1 MNIIITG
8 CTGYIGKILIP
19 KLLKLNFNILAVGR
33 NTEKIRFMFPEL
45 KCCNYQELIKQKDN
59 FEFILHLAISNNL
72 KKYNYKKFLETN
84 VVFLK
89 DILKISRK
97 LKIKKFIYLRSI
109 REIDIF
115 DQSNYAKSKR
125 EATKILRLEKNLK
138 IETILIP
145 LIYSSNF
152 YPEKISFLNRLPKS
166 ISEYLFHF
174 ISSIK
179 PTLNVNTLV
188 NHLRKKYRPNSVY
201 LYEDLV
207 DNKFYKIFNILVNL
221 GFSIITIIS
230 FFWLLIGVYL
240 IIVIESRGG
249 GLFKQKRIGRNG
261 KEFTLYKFRTMI
273 ENTKNVETHKISK
286 EQVTKIGKYLRVLKI
301 DELPQF
307 LNILRGEVS
316 LIGPRPSLIS
326 QKELIAC
333 RKKKKILTISPG
345 ITGWAQVCG
354 IDMSD
359 IKKLVQIEE
368 DYLIL
373 RSILFDL
380 KILLYTLVG
389 KGRTDRVK

>member
-1 MNIIITG
+1 
-8 CTGYIGKILIP
+8 
-19 KLLKLNFNILAVGR
+19 
-33 NTEKIRFMFPEL
+33 
-45 KCCNYQELIKQKDN
+45 
-59 FEFILHLAISNNL
+59 
-72 KKYNYKKFLETN
+72 
-84 VVFLK
+84 
-89 DILKISRK
+89 
-97 LKIKKFIYLRSI
+97 
-109 REIDIF
+109 
-115 DQSNYAKSKR
+115 
-125 EATKILRLEKNLK
+125 
-138 IETILIP
+138 
-145 LIYSSNF
+145 
-152 YPEKISFLNRLPKS
+152 
-166 ISEYLFHF
+166 
-174 ISSIK
+174 
-179 PTLNVNTLV
+179 
-188 NHLRKKYRPNSVY
+188 
-201 LYEDLV
+201 
-207 DNKFYKIFNILVNL
+207 
-221 GFSIITIIS
+221 
-230 FFWLLIGVYL
+230 
-240 IIVIESRGG
+240 
-249 GLFKQKRIGRNG
+249 
-261 KEFTLYKFRTMI
+261 MI

>member
-115 DQSNYAKSKR
+115 DQSNYAKS
-125 EATKILRLEKNLK
+125 KILRLEKNLK